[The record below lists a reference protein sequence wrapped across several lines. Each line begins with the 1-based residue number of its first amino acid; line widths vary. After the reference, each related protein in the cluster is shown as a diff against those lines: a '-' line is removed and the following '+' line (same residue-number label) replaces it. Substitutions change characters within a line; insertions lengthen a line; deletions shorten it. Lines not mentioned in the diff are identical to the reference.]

1 SRTGGVAASP
11 AGRRSEAGRPSRRD
25 DRRSAA
31 EVRDA
36 RHRATKDLKKAVR
49 DGEKAEQKV
58 TELERQLADP
68 EIYGD
73 HGRIAEL
80 AAQHG
85 QAKKAALA
93 AMDAW
98 ESAT

>member
-1 SRTGGVAASP
+1 VTG
-11 AGRRSEAGRPSRRD
+11 
-25 DRRSAA
+25 
-31 EVRDA
+31 
-36 RHRATKDLKKAVR
+36 
-49 DGEKAEQKV
+49 
-58 TELERQLADP
+58 LERQLADP

-73 HGRIAEL
+73 HGKVGEL

-98 ESAT
+98 EAATDKLAAIEAAQG